1 MKKIILLTIF
11 TLLNTISALQAQ
23 GFKHIYELPSASTVD
38 AVIATPDGGF
48 LCASNSTNASFYLI
62 KTDPQ
67 GDTIWVKKQ
76 KKLKDANILH
86 ARLHAIPGGNSALIL
101 APFYSSKDSVE
112 LITFDPAGRLLTQ
125 RLFLG
130 NSVAGSANDGFYVA
144 SVLKPDSTI
153 LIRRLDAGLNTL
165 WQKTITIGNVRTKY
179 LLDLIGTPDGGVCI
193 QSAVDSAGF
202 TSKRPKLMKLD
213 AAGNIEWQR
222 IYSVATNIY
231 SGNLL
236 QAPNGDFIFNNRN
249 SNAYNSYIIRSS
261 ETGKLIWVRQLD
273 FKFPSLCLTPDD
285 DIMLCGSPLSQ
296 NGPVSWIWCKISGNG
311 DPLDAKI
318 IPINQYQASGNCIA
332 NTPDGSLIMGG
343 SAFNGALWKPA
354 LLKTD
359 YNGNVF
365 QHFISGRVRY
375 DLDHNCAT
383 NPTDKPLAGW
393 QITATSANG
402 VERCLSTAT
411 GNYELNVPA
420 GAYSLQIHPPNPLW
434 KPCDDGRYS
443 VSLTGTADTAVQDF
457 WVQDSALC
465 TLLDVSLATGRLRP
479 CRNAIYT
486 VSWYNQGTTKA
497 ENASIDVVLP
507 PELDF
512 ISTSRVAEIHGDT
525 LRFFLGDVDY
535 LNGGSFQ
542 IEAYVDCDSVQ
553 AGQTLCSKAFI
564 YPDTFCLRPAQWSGA
579 RLVADARC
587 VGDSIVE
594 FSLKNTG
601 NAPTHALDFTIT
613 QDQLVAQTGSF
624 DLGPGQSLQ
633 VKRLANG
640 STQRIEAGQEPGY
653 PFPSLPSAAVE
664 GCGGWNSPGLI
675 NQFPLD
681 DANPFTDID
690 CREVTSSLDP
700 NDKQGFPLGYSDAH
714 LIEPE
719 TELTYLIRFQNTGT
733 DTAFYVE
740 VRDTLSPWL
749 DPATLRIGAASHPFE
764 WNIHNENALSF
775 RFENILL
782 PDSNT
787 NEAASHGFI
796 QFRVQPKKGAPLG
809 TLIENTSSIY
819 FDFNTPVVTN
829 TTAHRLGRDFYQVS
843 MIKTPGPAALP
854 VQVLPNPFREQ
865 TRLVLPP
872 DAGGDYHFRLYD
884 TGGRLVQSIEFSGT
898 EINLQAAGLTQGF
911 YGFELLNK
919 NKQVV
924 ARGKIARQ

>member
-1 MKKIILLTIF
+1 MKKIILLAIFLSLHTIY
-11 TLLNTISALQAQ
+11 ALQAQ
-23 GFKHIYELPSASTVD
+23 GFKRVYGLYQATNTD
-38 AVIATPDGGF
+38 AVLASPDGGF
-48 LCASNSTNASFYLI
+48 LSASNSNNTSYYLI

-67 GDTIWVKKQ
+67 GDTIWVRKHNKP
-76 KKLKDANILH
+76 KEAAITYS
-86 ARLHAIPGGNSALIL
+86 RLYALPGGNSALMVT
-101 APFYSSKDSVE
+101 PWSPTKDSMF
-112 LITFDPAGRLLTQ
+112 IAIFNPAGRLLTQ

-130 NSVAGSANDGFYVA
+130 NSVAGPANDGFFVA
-144 SVLKPDSTI
+144 SILKPDSTI

-165 WQKTITIGNVRTKY
+165 WQKTVSVENVRTKY
-179 LLDLIGTPDGGVCI
+179 LLDLVATQDGGVCI

-213 AAGNIEWQR
+213 AAGNLEWQR
-222 IYSVATNIY
+222 IFSIATQIY
-231 SGNLL
+231 RGNLL

-249 SNAYNSYIIRSS
+249 SSAYNSYIIRTS
-261 ETGKLIWVRQLD
+261 ESGVMQWVRQLD
-273 FKFPSLCLTPDD
+273 FVFPSLCLTPEGNL
-285 DIMLCGSPLSQ
+285 MLCGSTLSGQ
-296 NGPVSWIWCKISGNG
+296 SKWVWCKLSGNG

-332 NTPDGSLIMGG
+332 NTPDGGLIMGG
-343 SAFNGALWKPA
+343 SAFNGALWKAA
-354 LLKTD
+354 LVKTD

-375 DLDHNCAT
+375 DLDHNCVA

-402 VERCLSTAT
+402 VERSLSNAT

-434 KPCDDGRYS
+434 KPCDEGRYS

-479 CRNAIYT
+479 CRNANYT
-486 VSWYNQGTTKA
+486 VSWYNQGTAKA

-512 ISTSRVAEIHGDT
+512 ISTNRVAEIHGDT
-525 LRFFLGDVDY
+525 IRFFLGDVDY
-535 LNGGSFQ
+535 LKGGSLR

-564 YPDTFCLRPAQWSGA
+564 YPDTLCLRPAQWSGA

-587 VGDSIVE
+587 VGDTIVE

-601 NAPTHALDFTIT
+601 DAPTQSLDFTIT

-640 STQRIEAGQEPGY
+640 FTQRIEAGQEPGY

-664 GCGGWNSPGLI
+664 GCGGWNSVGLI

-700 NDKQGFPLGYSDAH
+700 NDKQGFPVGYSDAH

-764 WNIHNENALSF
+764 WNLRGESALSF

-787 NEAASHGFI
+787 NEAASQGFI
-796 QFRVQPKKGAPLG
+796 QFRVQPKKDAPLG
-809 TLIENTSSIY
+809 TLIENTGSIY

-829 TTAHRLGRDFYQVS
+829 TTTHLLGRDFYQVS

-872 DAGGDYHFRLYD
+872 DAGGDYQFRLYD
-884 TGGRLVQSIEFSGT
+884 TGGRLLQSIEFSGT
-898 EINLQAAGLTQGF
+898 ELTLQAAGLSQGF
-911 YGFELLNK
+911 YRFDLLNK